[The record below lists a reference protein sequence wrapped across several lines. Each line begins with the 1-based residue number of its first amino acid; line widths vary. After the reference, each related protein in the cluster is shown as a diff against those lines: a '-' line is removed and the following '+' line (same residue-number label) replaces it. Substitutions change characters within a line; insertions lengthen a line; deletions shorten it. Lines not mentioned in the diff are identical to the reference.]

1 MERDDPLH
9 CDDPVDE
16 TPKPGER
23 DDQPAK
29 EPVDETPKPVEPV
42 KRANHAE
49 AKTVKHDDPVH
60 FDDEAQEPVEPVE
73 RDDQPAKRKSE
84 HDEQLVDDHKE
95 PVNRE
100 PEHQEHEEVKRE
112 AENKRPGK
120 TKAKQ
125 AKAKAVK
132 RDDQSVK
139 RDKPKSRSVN
149 CVDEHKPPVKQ
160 KSVKVERQSG
170 SETELHQTTMSN
182 GQRYAL
188 I

>member
-1 MERDDPLH
+1 M
-9 CDDPVDE
+9 VQ
-16 TPKPGER
+16 K
-23 DDQPAK
+23 K
-29 EPVDETPKPVEPV
+29 E
-42 KRANHAE
+42 KR
-49 AKTVKHDDPVH
+49 DDPVH
-60 FDDEAQEPVEPVE
+60 FDDE
-73 RDDQPAKRKSE
+73 
-84 HDEQLVDDHKE
+84 HDKQLVDEHKE

-100 PEHQEHEEVKRE
+100 PDHQEHEEVKRE

-125 AKAKAVK
+125 AKAVK
-132 RDDQSVK
+132 RADQSVK

-149 CVDEHKPPVKQ
+149 RVDEHKPPVKQ